1 MSRRI
6 NLLLTLL
13 LLLFVSS
20 THANEK
26 KEEKE
31 SGSGEGSEYLDI
43 RPAIITNY
51 GGPGPI
57 HFVKVDMSLRL
68 IKDPDAQSKVAHHL
82 PHIRHE
88 LIMLLSKQSADN
100 IMDVTFEPF
109 PCVQTIEVLE
119 HLDDPVRFL
128 THVRRLLQPGG
139 IGFIAAAL
147 TAPQADHIYLY
158 WTPDEVIAH
167 LRQAGFTV
175 EDYNVEPGYVGR
187 PGEIVPK
194 VAGFIVSA
202 S

>member
-100 IMDVTFEPF
+100 IITMESKE
-109 PCVQTIEVLE
+109 QL
-119 HLDDPVRFL
+119 R
-128 THVRRLLQPGG
+128 QQ
-139 IGFIAAAL
+139 AL
-147 TAPQADHIYLY
+147 TAAQKVIQ
-158 WTPDEVIAH
+158 DEEGA
-167 LRQAGFTV
+167 QFV
-175 EDYNVEPGYVGR
+175 EDLLFTNFVVQN
-187 PGEIVPK
+187 
-194 VAGFIVSA
+194 
-202 S
+202 